1 VIVKMEVEA
10 DVLVKEQSSK
20 VPLAKLHYDSWL
32 LGYYQGKR
40 DALIMLEEGRKDA
53 SREVLRMSDD
63 DLLFLLGYTA
73 GFLMGFAVAAI
84 MIGIGVG

>member
-1 VIVKMEVEA
+1 
-10 DVLVKEQSSK
+10 
-20 VPLAKLHYDSWL
+20 
-32 LGYYQGKR
+32 
-40 DALIMLEEGRKDA
+40 
-53 SREVLRMSDD
+53 MSDD